1 MKLKQFL
8 IAGCIGI
15 MFAACSNKD
24 DYSMQDDNTIK
35 LRAEVVAP
43 TIGTRVNVGDA
54 GIITNQL
61 PSGNQVNVFFYEQ
74 GTANSI
80 VSNKDWWKYITGSN
94 NDLTPKEGE
103 TEPTWGSSPIDV
115 YAVYPSEF
123 WIESRYDQCIYTNQ
137 RNIGDY
143 QKADVLVAQAK
154 NVTKAQNPITL
165 QLKHAM
171 AKIVINFDVSGSGY
185 SETDIKDV
193 KVYANTDFQINISE
207 TTKDLVVYGSGSV
220 SNIELGD
227 YVLGGLTC
235 VIPPDYAPIREDP
248 LEYDFIWFTLNGVKY
263 GYNPSPEILLQSGYQ
278 YTFNLTIE
286 NNKVKA
292 KGVSI
297 SPWTTTESECTQ
309 NGAITL

>member
-1 MKLKQFL
+1 MS
-8 IAGCIGI
+8 
-15 MFAACSNKD
+15 AACSSKE
-24 DYSMQDDNTIK
+24 DYSMQDDNKIK
-35 LRAEVVAP
+35 LRAEVLAP

-54 GIITNQL
+54 GIVTNQL
-61 PSGNQVNVFFYEQ
+61 PSGKELNVYYYSQ
-74 GTANSI
+74 GTTNSI
-80 VSNKDWWKYITGSN
+80 DNSTDYWIYLTGTSN
-94 NDLTPKEGE
+94 NLTLKEGL
-103 TEPTWGSSPIDV
+103 TEPSWGSSPIDV
-115 YAVYPSEF
+115 YAVYPSQF
-123 WIESRYDQCIYTNQ
+123 RIDSGSDQSVSSNQ
-137 RNIGDY
+137 SIIGNY
-143 QKADVLVAQAK
+143 QKSDILIAQAK

-171 AKIVINFDVSGSGY
+171 SKIVINIDVSGSGY

-193 KVYANTDFQINISE
+193 KVYANTDCQIIIHE
-207 TTKDLVVYGSGSV
+207 TTKDLVVYGSGST

-227 YVLGGLTC
+227 YVSGGLTC

-309 NGAITL
+309 NGTITL